1 MSDLGISDVL
11 AHPLTKYRNHLE
23 YSGYHIDEEDEVLL
37 CRHPRKSNLILRQ
50 IPHRGVLVSTFYAFE
65 SSIRR
70 VEILEYVN
78 QLNSEFLFLKAY
90 LDEDNDDDERSL
102 IMETFFEGE
111 YDRSNFSL
119 LLENLEYD
127 ISVFSQNMLTPE
139 FLQ

>member
-1 MSDLGISDVL
+1 MSDLGISDTI

-23 YSGYHIDEEDEVLL
+23 YNGYHVDEEDEVIL
-37 CRHPRKSNLILRQ
+37 CRHPRKSNLILRE
-50 IPHRGVLVSTFYAFE
+50 IPHRGVLVSTFYVFE

-90 LDEDNDDDERSL
+90 MDEDNDEDERSL
-102 IMETFFEGE
+102 IMETFFEGH

-127 ISVFSQNMLTPE
+127 ISVFSQNMLTPK